1 MNNLL
6 AVVDNI
12 MGDATHELLG
22 FAQIQNNSTTRLLET
37 LDNFIENIAFIY
49 NSMKEKPFNLSDLSM
64 QLPNIAF
71 NINRKVFT
79 SDVFFIARNKGGNAS
94 VKITSSENQSI
105 TPSETLAVI
114 RVPQKTFIDMPET
127 VFSCQFRKPSLFF
140 TESQLYNV

>member
-22 FAQIQNNSTTRLLET
+22 FAQIQNNSATRLLET

-49 NSMKEKPFNLSDLSM
+49 NSMKEKPFNLSDLSI

-79 SDVFFIARNKGGNAS
+79 SDLFLSR
-94 VKITSSENQSI
+94 
-105 TPSETLAVI
+105 ETKVVML
-114 RVPQKTFIDMPET
+114 P
-127 VFSCQFRKPSLFF
+127 
-140 TESQLYNV
+140 